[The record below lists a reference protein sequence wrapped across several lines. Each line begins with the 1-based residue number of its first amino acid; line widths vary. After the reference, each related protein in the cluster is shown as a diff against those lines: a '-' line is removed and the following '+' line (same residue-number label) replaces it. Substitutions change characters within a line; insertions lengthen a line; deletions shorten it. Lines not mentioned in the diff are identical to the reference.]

1 MGIISVGVDHE
12 HCSLDFLEKVTV
24 HQDGW
29 GKVLRT
35 LMSHRNIY
43 EAVFVSTCLRTEVF
57 AVIDRFHG
65 AVDEITETIAE
76 ATQTDT
82 ALFADKLTI
91 HYDKD
96 VPSHLFQV
104 ASGIKAIIPGEYEV
118 LGQIRRALE
127 FAQIEHTS
135 GTELDELF
143 TRAIATGRKV
153 RSTTNI
159 AKGTTSFAQAATQLA
174 AEQHKGPLEGANVVV
189 IGAGQLASGVVKSLL
204 ASEKGIAKLTIC
216 NRTVSNA
223 AAISNELQDARIH
236 VAGLDEVATL
246 LQTAS
251 LVISAVETLDPII
264 TKNAV
269 GSLSHDLL
277 IMDLS
282 VPRSVTPDVEE
293 ISSINRID
301 LEILKEKVDAALS
314 GRQEAMVEAL
324 KIVEIE
330 SDKYLNDQRARGA
343 VEIIRSFRDDLDK
356 IIDVELQKRLQEFAD
371 LSPENKEKVEILV
384 RSIVAKISHK
394 PTAVLKDTAGTDQGA
409 RLAESIKIL
418 FDL

>member
-1 MGIISVGVDHE
+1 VGIISVGVDHE

-24 HQDGW
+24 HQDEW

-76 ATQTDT
+76 ATQTDA

-96 VPSHLFQV
+96 VPTHLFQV

-174 AEQHKGPLEGANVVV
+174 AEQHKGPLDGASVVV

-223 AAISNELQDARIH
+223 EAISNELQDARIH
-236 VAGLDEVATL
+236 VAGLGEVSSL

-264 TKNAV
+264 TKDAV
-269 GSLSHDLL
+269 GSLSHDVL

-282 VPRSVTPDVEE
+282 VPRSVTSDVEE
-293 ISSINRID
+293 IASIHRID
-301 LEILKEKVDAALS
+301 LEILKGKVDAALS
-314 GRQEAMVEAL
+314 GRQEAMADAL
-324 KIVEIE
+324 KIVEVE
-330 SDKYLNDQRARGA
+330 TDKYLDDQRARGA

-356 IIDVELQKRLQEFAD
+356 IIDVEMQKRLQDFAD
-371 LSPENKEKVEILV
+371 LSPENKEKVEVLV

>member
-1 MGIISVGVDHE
+1 MGIISVGIDHE

-24 HQDGW
+24 HQDEW

-76 ATQTDT
+76 ATQTD
-82 ALFADKLTI
+82 ASLFADKLTI
-91 HYDKD
+91 HFDKD

-127 FAQIEHTS
+127 FAQI
-135 GTELDELF
+135 
-143 TRAIATGRKV
+143 
-153 RSTTNI
+153 
-159 AKGTTSFAQAATQLA
+159 
-174 AEQHKGPLEGANVVV
+174 
-189 IGAGQLASGVVKSLL
+189 VKSLL

-216 NRTVSNA
+216 NRTASNA
-223 AAISNELQDARIH
+223 QAISNELQDDRIH
-236 VAGLDEVATL
+236 VAALDQIPGLL
-246 LQTAS
+246 KTAS
-251 LVISAVETLDPII
+251 LVISAVETLEPLISKD
-264 TKNAV
+264 AV
-269 GSLSHDLL
+269 SSLTHDVL

-282 VPRSVTPDVEE
+282 VPRSVTSDVEE
-293 ISSINRID
+293 IASIHRID
-301 LEILKEKVDAALS
+301 LEILKDKVDAALS
-314 GRQEAMVEAL
+314 GRQDAMVDAM
-324 KIVEIE
+324 KIVEVE
-330 SDKYLNDQRARGA
+330 TEKYLDDQRARGA
-343 VEIIRSFRDDLDK
+343 VEIIRTFRDDLDK
-356 IIDVELQKRLQEFAD
+356 IIDVEMQKRLQDFVE
-371 LSPENKEKVEILV
+371 LSPENREKVEVLV